1 MNAIFLFAFPLLMF
15 STTLVLYD
23 FEKEDTLEG
32 WYVVNDGVMGGLSK
46 GTLTTNKKG
55 NAVFTGSVS
64 LDNNGGFTSIRYNF
78 EPAEVSAFTTV
89 KLRIKGD
96 GKRYQFRVK
105 SFSDERHSYIN
116 YFQTSGEW
124 EVIEL
129 SLKDLYPSFRGQRLQ
144 MPNYPIEAM
153 SEISILIAN
162 NKEERFQLLMDKI
175 WLE

>member
-1 MNAIFLFAFPLLMF
+1 MF
-15 STTLVLYD
+15 SNTLLIYD
-23 FEKEDTLEG
+23 FDQEDTLEG

-46 GTLTTNKKG
+46 GTLKVNQEG
-55 NAVFTGSVS
+55 HAMFEGFVS

-78 EPAEVSAFTTV
+78 EPADVSAFTTV

-105 SFSDERHSYIN
+105 SFYKERYSYIT
-116 YFQTSGEW
+116 YFQTSNEW
-124 EVIEL
+124 EVIEIP
-129 SLKDLYPSFRGQRLQ
+129 LKDLYPSFRGQRLN
-144 MPNYPIEAM
+144 MPNYPVEAM

-162 NKEERFQLLMDKI
+162 KKEEHFQLLMDKI